1 MEVDMNKRIITVYRD
16 GILTA
21 VRENDRFTC
30 FDWEKAESE
39 SLIGNIYVGRVNKVI
54 PGIQAA
60 FVDVGD
66 GLTGYYSLTDNRQH
80 IYLSEGKHDRLKE
93 GDLILVQVERD
104 PVKTK
109 MMVLTCRLNL
119 TGRYVAL
126 TCDRPGLSF
135 SSKLKA
141 GQYKELKEQIRE
153 VLYDFPIDEYALIVR
168 TNAMAVTAGVVRGRR
183 LHCLTV

>member
-80 IYLSEGKHDRLKE
+80 I
-93 GDLILVQVERD
+93 
-104 PVKTK
+104 
-109 MMVLTCRLNL
+109 
-119 TGRYVAL
+119 
-126 TCDRPGLSF
+126 
-135 SSKLKA
+135 
-141 GQYKELKEQIRE
+141 
-153 VLYDFPIDEYALIVR
+153 
-168 TNAMAVTAGVVRGRR
+168 
-183 LHCLTV
+183 